1 MSRAP
6 GAASA
11 GDASVFKLKAQA
23 RRVNRFQQSRP
34 SLAIDFD
41 RESND
46 PFCQF
51 VIFEHGNILGGPQR
65 PSFLLRVKGEGRVNG
80 LAAAP

>member
-34 SLAIDFD
+34 SLAMDFD
-41 RESND
+41 RESKD
-46 PFCQF
+46 PIRQF
-51 VIFEHGNILGGPQR
+51 VIFEHGNTLSGPR
-65 PSFLLRVKGEGRVNG
+65 SCSVLKVKEE
-80 LAAAP
+80 